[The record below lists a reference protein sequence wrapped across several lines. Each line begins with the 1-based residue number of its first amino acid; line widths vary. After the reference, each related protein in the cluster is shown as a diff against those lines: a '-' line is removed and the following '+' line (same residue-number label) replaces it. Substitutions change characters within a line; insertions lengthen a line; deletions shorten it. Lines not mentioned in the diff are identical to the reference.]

1 MTKNDFILQ
10 AMLQMAGNEKYVTI
24 DKGEDGTLSPTL
36 QEECIFIDAEAL
48 ANEAE
53 KRMDKPFDEPQEN
66 QTFSNN
72 DHLMTI
78 ANNIDE
84 HLDKLDLIANA
95 LELYLNRR

>member
-10 AMLQMAGNEKYVTI
+10 AMLQMAGNQKYLTF
-24 DKGEDGTLSPTL
+24 DKDEDGTLFPTL

-53 KRMDKPFDEPQEN
+53 RRMDKPFDEPQWN

>member
-1 MTKNDFILQ
+1 
-10 AMLQMAGNEKYVTI
+10 MLQMAGNEKYVTI
-24 DKGEDGTLSPTL
+24 DKGEDGTLFPTL

-66 QTFSNN
+66 QTFSN
-72 DHLMTI
+72 LMTI